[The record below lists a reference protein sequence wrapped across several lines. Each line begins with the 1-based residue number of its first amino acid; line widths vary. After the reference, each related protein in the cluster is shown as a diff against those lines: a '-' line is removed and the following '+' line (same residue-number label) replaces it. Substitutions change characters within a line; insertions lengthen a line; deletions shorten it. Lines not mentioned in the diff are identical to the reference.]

1 MRGSTDGRETRE
13 ARETYV
19 DGRLY
24 DEIRNMEDSFDSGWE
39 YGTEFESIADYIA
52 AGNDE
57 VLDEIARSMRVQNIR
72 NGQDLAESYPDGWVN
87 YNRSTK
93 EYEVFADRD
102 EAMQADMPDFTEEAR
117 QSLRDYV
124 DDLEQDDP
132 DEYNRILFGNELTAD
147 PSELVYAKYFP
158 KGGTNMSETTY
169 QFGDPTGKLPD
180 DYFKNPE
187 HFEETGADLNLVAHA
202 RTAEFPV
209 QGGGTAFHVGEGQ
222 SDIAQALREKNK
234 ATGEVRKFTPRTREE
249 EIKIPQEQALFDDI
263 RTKTVTAE
271 DILNRAVFGD
281 DVGMSTAWRREQPEY
296 AEQLE
301 TFKKVMADFK
311 TKQSQAASGNG
322 EFVIWQP
329 DQIDVSTTFFDESK
343 GEMFTM
349 RENLDAFSKYII
361 DLASDVPPELLDT
374 PEFSQY
380 TPYINWAERYA
391 KDLGPEIADLQV
403 EHAKMWKPD
412 YENTKT
418 GAPFI
423 ESTDAWVGML
433 LKRQL
438 KEAIESGANFMT
450 LPNPKMVKKYT
461 YGDYEGH
468 RTFYGD
474 IAAGKLLDIAK
485 SYDPDATLVGKL
497 IETSAGPEPVSA
509 LPLTQKLID
518 AIMEKGISTY
528 AVPLAVGA
536 GSGYGAL
543 NQVGGQDGRSGS

>member
-1 MRGSTDGRETRE
+1 MIS
-13 ARETYV
+13 
-19 DGRLY
+19 
-24 DEIRNMEDSFDSGWE
+24 
-39 YGTEFESIADYIA
+39 
-52 AGNDE
+52 
-57 VLDEIARSMRVQNIR
+57 
-72 NGQDLAESYPDGWVN
+72 
-87 YNRSTK
+87 
-93 EYEVFADRD
+93 
-102 EAMQADMPDFTEEAR
+102 
-117 QSLRDYV
+117 
-124 DDLEQDDP
+124 
-132 DEYNRILFGNELTAD
+132 
-147 PSELVYAKYFP
+147 
-158 KGGTNMSETTY
+158 
-169 QFGDPTGKLPD
+169 
-180 DYFKNPE
+180 
-187 HFEETGADLNLVAHA
+187 
-202 RTAEFPV
+202 
-209 QGGGTAFHVGEGQ
+209 
-222 SDIAQALREKNK
+222 
-234 ATGEVRKFTPRTREE
+234 
-249 EIKIPQEQALFDDI
+249 EIKI
-263 RTKTVTAE
+263 VTAE
-271 DILNRAVFGD
+271 DILNRSVFGD
-281 DVGMSTAWRREQPEY
+281 DVGVSTSWRRGAPEY

-311 TKQSQAASGNG
+311 TKQSQAASENG

-329 DQIDVSTTFFDESK
+329 HQISDERTFFGHARGNMSNLRSELDE
-343 GEMFTM
+343 F
-349 RENLDAFSKYII
+349 AQYII
-361 DLASDVPPELLDT
+361 DLASDVPPALLDT
-374 PEFSQY
+374 PGFSQY
-380 TPYINWAERYA
+380 KPYINWAERYT

>member
-1 MRGSTDGRETRE
+1 MFP
-13 ARETYV
+13 
-19 DGRLY
+19 L
-24 DEIRNMEDSFDSGWE
+24 
-39 YGTEFESIADYIA
+39 
-52 AGNDE
+52 
-57 VLDEIARSMRVQNIR
+57 L
-72 NGQDLAESYPDGWVN
+72 
-87 YNRSTK
+87 
-93 EYEVFADRD
+93 
-102 EAMQADMPDFTEEAR
+102 
-117 QSLRDYV
+117 SLSN
-124 DDLEQDDP
+124 LK
-132 DEYNRILFGNELTAD
+132 
-147 PSELVYAKYFP
+147 AKC
-158 KGGTNMSETTY
+158 SLW
-169 QFGDPTGKLPD
+169 GK
-180 DYFKNPE
+180 
-187 HFEETGADLNLVAHA
+187 
-202 RTAEFPV
+202 
-209 QGGGTAFHVGEGQ
+209 
-222 SDIAQALREKNK
+222 
-234 ATGEVRKFTPRTREE
+234 
-249 EIKIPQEQALFDDI
+249 
-263 RTKTVTAE
+263 
-271 DILNRAVFGD
+271 
-281 DVGMSTAWRREQPEY
+281 
-296 AEQLE
+296 
-301 TFKKVMADFK
+301 
-311 TKQSQAASGNG
+311 
-322 EFVIWQP
+322 
-329 DQIDVSTTFFDESK
+329 
-343 GEMFTM
+343 
-349 RENLDAFSKYII
+349 NLDAFSKYII

-391 KDLGPEIADLQV
+391 KDLGPEINDLQV
-403 EHAKMWKPD
+403 KHAKMWKPD